1 MSDDEQAEAL
11 VGRIIG
17 RSVWLYASNIT
28 NQLSGLVYW
37 MILSSIA
44 GTKIVGTTSVSIGLA
59 LLLGATA
66 GLGTITGLQ
75 RYLGIAFSHKS
86 NREASEYFWS
96 TFVVIGAIYSGVI
109 IILITLA
116 LNNISIGAITPRIL
130 YISSIILATYLLY
143 YTQILLISK
152 LETVKVLIST
162 IAANTVK
169 FLVGIMLTLYLKTWV
184 GAALGFIAYY
194 IVLGALGI
202 YFIFSIGIYP
212 SLSIRKS
219 IVVIKAGLANW
230 VPTIIALSGQWLGV
244 IALFNF
250 TNPSLTG
257 SYYIAST
264 IVLAILS
271 LTNSIYNL
279 TLPVLSGLSDQRK
292 RVSFLVLK
300 MALALTVPLFILLFA
315 YPDKLL
321 LLLNISDPETPIIM
335 RLLVIGSI
343 VTIISSNISV
353 LMYAYGKY
361 NETLAIG
368 MSQNLPRVILYYVLT
383 PIMKGIGAALSYV
396 TGSVFGLSVSLVIS
410 YLAKYHIKFLTV
422 FKIIVIPLAIALPI
436 LFFNVPLILGSIIIL
451 GLSYVLYIKTSIL
464 NIDEIVSLISE
475 LPYSNKVIT
484 VIYKIKN
491 IISRNKEDKY

>member
-1 MSDDEQAEAL
+1 MSEGEQAEAL

-17 RSVWLYASNIT
+17 RSIWLYASNIT

-44 GTKIVGTTSVSIGLA
+44 GTKIVGLTSVCIGLA

-75 RYLGIAFSHKS
+75 RYLGIAFSHKN

-96 TFVVIGAIYSGVI
+96 TFIIIGSIYGGVI
-109 IILITLA
+109 VILIALA
-116 LNNISIGAITPRIL
+116 SNNISVGAITPQIL
-130 YISSIILATYLLY
+130 YISSILLATYLLY

-152 LETVKVLIST
+152 LETTKVLIST

-169 FLVGIMLTLYLKTWV
+169 FLVGITLTLYLKTWI

-194 IVLGALGI
+194 IVLGAIGL
-202 YFIFSIGIYP
+202 YYLFSIGIYFHVNFH
-212 SLSIRKS
+212 RS

-292 RVSFLVLK
+292 RISFLVLK
-300 MALALTVPLFILLFA
+300 ITLALTVPLFILLFV
-315 YPDKLL
+315 YPGELL
-321 LLLNISDPETPIIM
+321 LLLNINDPEISTIM

-343 VTIISSNISV
+343 ITIISSNISI
-353 LMYAYGKY
+353 LTYAYGKY
-361 NETLAIG
+361 NETLTIG
-368 MSQNLPRVILYYVLT
+368 VSQNLPRVILYYILT
-383 PIMKGIGAALSYV
+383 PIMGGIGAALSYL
-396 TGSVFGLSVSLVIS
+396 TGSVSGLVVSLFIS
-410 YLAKYHIKFLTV
+410 YFIRYYIGTITV
-422 FKIIVIPLAIALPI
+422 LEIIAIPSIIALPI
-436 LFFNVPLILGSIIIL
+436 LFFKIPLLVGSIIIL
-451 GLSYVLYIKTSIL
+451 GLSYMLYIKMNIL
-464 NIDEIVSLISE
+464 NMNEIASLISE
-475 LPYSNKVIT
+475 LPYSNKIIPT
-484 VIYKIKN
+484 LYKIKN
-491 IISRNKEDKY
+491 SISRDKEGKY